1 MSTVARKDMAVRPM
15 RWQEK
20 LQNGQ
25 RSHRSYPQMKKT
37 LTIKWNKITGAY
49 GYRIKRSTD
58 EDGTYKVVKTI
69 KSGNTTSYK
78 DTSVKAGKTYYYTVE
93 TMVKTGD
100 NICYSGDSASVEGRT
115 AKKTKIKYA
124 VSNGSN
130 QIEVNWE
137 Q

>member
-1 MSTVARKDMAVRPM
+1 MSTAVQKDTAVHQT

-20 LQNGQ
+20 TAKRTKITSIVSTNE
-25 RSHRSYPQMKKT
+25 KT

-78 DTSVKAGKTYYYTVE
+78 DTSVKSRKDLLLHG
-93 TMVKTGD
+93 
-100 NICYSGDSASVEGRT
+100 
-115 AKKTKIKYA
+115 
-124 VSNGSN
+124 
-130 QIEVNWE
+130 
-137 Q
+137 